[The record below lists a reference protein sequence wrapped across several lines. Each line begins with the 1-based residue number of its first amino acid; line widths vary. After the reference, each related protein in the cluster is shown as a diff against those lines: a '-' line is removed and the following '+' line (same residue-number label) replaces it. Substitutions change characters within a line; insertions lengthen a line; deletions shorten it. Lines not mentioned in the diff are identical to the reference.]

1 MQDSPGTTDLRP
13 SRPVSRR
20 DALRYAAAA
29 SALAGLGA
37 AAAGA
42 AAPVASA
49 AAPTLIDFAMR
60 QIPARDIRA
69 AGHSGVINYVS
80 TSRPGSSFGAKPIT
94 LPYAQSLTA
103 AGLVIVSN
111 YQYGKPGGT
120 APSDFTRGYAG
131 GVADARTAWQLH
143 TAAGGGQ
150 SAPIFFSVD
159 DDIDRDT
166 WNNVALPWF
175 RGINSVIGVQRTGIY
190 GGINP
195 CQWATADGV
204 IGRSRSPG
212 HVWAWQTRSWS
223 RGQIYPAAVLYQ
235 RVVSTASNPGP
246 VVGGLEVD
254 VNDVLAQDC
263 RPVEPASLR
272 SYPAEHRTAPR
283 TPKSFASNGTPDGEL
298 ETEREAPRG

>member
-1 MQDSPGTTDLRP
+1 MQ
-13 SRPVSRR
+13 VSRR

-29 SALAGLGA
+29 SALAGLGVASA
-37 AAAGA
+37 AM
-42 AAPVASA
+42 PVASA

-80 TSRPGSSFGAKPIT
+80 TSRPGSSMGAKPIT
-94 LPYAQSLTA
+94 LPYARELTA

-120 APSDFTRGYAG
+120 APSDFTRGFAG

-150 SAPIFFSVD
+150 SAPVFFSVD
-159 DDIDRDT
+159 DDIDRNT
-166 WNNVALPWF
+166 WNTVALPWF

-195 CQWATADGV
+195 CQWAIADGV
-204 IGRSRSPG
+204 VGRSTSPG
-212 HVWAWQTRSWS
+212 RAWAWQTRSWS
-223 RGQIYPAAVLYQ
+223 RGQIHPAAVLYQ
-235 RVVSTASNPGP
+235 RVVSTVSNPGP

-254 VNDVLAQDC
+254 VNDALASDVGQWNLH
-263 RPVEPASLR
+263 P
-272 SYPAEHRTAPR
+272 
-283 TPKSFASNGTPDGEL
+283 
-298 ETEREAPRG
+298 

>member
-1 MQDSPGTTDLRP
+1 VQDSRGTADLR
-13 SRPVSRR
+13 SSLPVSRR

-37 AAAGA
+37 TAAGA
-42 AAPVASA
+42 TAPAASA
-49 AAPTLIDFAMR
+49 AAPTLIDYAMR
-60 QIPARDIRA
+60 QIAPQDILA

-94 LPYAQSLTA
+94 LPYARSLNA

-120 APSDFTRGYAG
+120 APSDFTRGAPG
-131 GVADARTAWQLH
+131 GVVDARTAWQLH

-150 SAPIFFSVD
+150 SAPVYFSVD
-159 DDIDRDT
+159 DDINRED
-166 WNNVALPWF
+166 WNNVVLPWF
-175 RGINSVIGVQRTGIY
+175 RGINSVIGAQRTGVY
-190 GGINP
+190 GGINA
-195 CQWATADGV
+195 CQWAAADGV

-223 RGQIYPAAVLYQ
+223 GGQIYPAAVLYQ
-235 RVVSTASNPGP
+235 RIVSTASNPGP

-254 VNDVLAQDC
+254 VNDVMAQDC
-263 RPVEPASLR
+263 GQWNLHP
-272 SYPAEHRTAPR
+272 
-283 TPKSFASNGTPDGEL
+283 
-298 ETEREAPRG
+298 

>member
-1 MQDSPGTTDLRP
+1 MQDSSGTISLRR

-20 DALRYAAAA
+20 DALRYATAV

-37 AAAGA
+37 ASASVGTPEAA
-42 AAPVASA
+42 A

-60 QIPARDIRA
+60 QIPAADIRA

-94 LPYAQSLTA
+94 LAYAQSLTA

-120 APSDFTRGYAG
+120 APSDFTRGFAG

-150 SAPIFFSVD
+150 SAPIFFTID
-159 DDIDRDT
+159 DDINRDT
-166 WNNVALPWF
+166 WNTLALPWL
-175 RGINSVIGVQRTGIY
+175 RGINSVLGVQRTGVY
-190 GGINP
+190 GGIKA
-195 CQWATADGV
+195 CQWAAADGV
-204 IGRSRSPG
+204 IGNSGTPG
-212 HVWAWQTRSWS
+212 HRWAWQTRSWS
-223 RGQIYPAAVLYQ
+223 GGQIDPAAVLYQ

-246 VVGGLEVD
+246 VVGGIEVD
-254 VNDVLAQDC
+254 VSDVMAQDC
-263 RPVEPASLR
+263 GQWNFHP
-272 SYPAEHRTAPR
+272 
-283 TPKSFASNGTPDGEL
+283 
-298 ETEREAPRG
+298 

>member
-1 MQDSPGTTDLRP
+1 M
-13 SRPVSRR
+13 
-20 DALRYAAAA
+20 RYAAAA
-29 SALAGLGA
+29 SALAGLGVA
-37 AAAGA
+37 SATM
-42 AAPVASA
+42 PVASA

-80 TSRPGSSFGAKPIT
+80 TSRPGSSMGAKPIT
-94 LPYAQSLTA
+94 LPYARELTA

-120 APSDFTRGYAG
+120 APSDFTRGFAG

-150 SAPIFFSVD
+150 SAPVFFSVD
-159 DDIDRDT
+159 DDIDRNT
-166 WNNVALPWF
+166 WNTVALQWF

-190 GGINP
+190 AGINP
-195 CQWATADGV
+195 CQWAIADGV
-204 IGRSRSPG
+204 VGRSSSPG
-212 HVWAWQTRSWS
+212 RAWAWQTRSWS
-223 RGQIYPAAVLYQ
+223 RGQIHPAAVLYQ

-254 VNDVLAQDC
+254 VNDALASDVGQWNLH
-263 RPVEPASLR
+263 P
-272 SYPAEHRTAPR
+272 
-283 TPKSFASNGTPDGEL
+283 
-298 ETEREAPRG
+298 

>member
-1 MQDSPGTTDLRP
+1 M
-13 SRPVSRR
+13 
-20 DALRYAAAA
+20 RYAATA
-29 SALAGLGA
+29 SALAGLGVASA
-37 AAAGA
+37 AM
-42 AAPVASA
+42 PVASA

-80 TSRPGSSFGAKPIT
+80 TSRPGSSMGAKPIT
-94 LPYAQSLTA
+94 LPYARELTA

-150 SAPIFFSVD
+150 SAPVFFSVD
-159 DDIDRDT
+159 DDIDRNT
-166 WNNVALPWF
+166 WNTVALPWF

-190 GGINP
+190 AGINP
-195 CQWATADGV
+195 CQWAIADGV
-204 IGRSRSPG
+204 VGRSTSPG
-212 HVWAWQTRSWS
+212 RAWAWQTRSWS
-223 RGQIYPAAVLYQ
+223 RGQIHPAAVLYQ

-254 VNDVLAQDC
+254 VNDALASDVGQWNLH
-263 RPVEPASLR
+263 P
-272 SYPAEHRTAPR
+272 
-283 TPKSFASNGTPDGEL
+283 
-298 ETEREAPRG
+298 

>member
-1 MQDSPGTTDLRP
+1 MRRPPEIPGLRQ

-20 DALRYAAAA
+20 DALRYATAV

-42 AAPVASA
+42 DPPTAAA

-80 TSRPGSSFGAKPIT
+80 LSRPGSSFGAKPIT
-94 LPYAQSLTA
+94 RPYAEALTA

-120 APSDFTRGYAG
+120 APSDFTRGFAG
-131 GVADARTAWQLH
+131 GVNDARTAWHLH

-150 SAPIFFSVD
+150 SAPVFFSVD
-159 DDIDRDT
+159 DDIDRNT
-166 WNNVALPWF
+166 WNAVALPWF
-175 RGINSVIGVQRTGIY
+175 RGINSVLGVQRTGVY
-190 GGINP
+190 GGINV
-195 CQWATADGV
+195 CQWAGADGV
-204 IGRSRSPG
+204 IGNSRTPG
-212 HVWAWQTRSWS
+212 RRWAWQTRSWS
-223 RGQIYPAAVLYQ
+223 RGQVDPAAVLYQ
-235 RVVSTASNPGP
+235 RIVSTASTPGP
-246 VVGGLEVD
+246 IVGGLEVD

-263 RPVEPASLR
+263 GQWNLHP
-272 SYPAEHRTAPR
+272 
-283 TPKSFASNGTPDGEL
+283 
-298 ETEREAPRG
+298 